1 MHFGANRV
9 DHGFVSSGFSSSTRE
24 DSLVVAPHLLRMALA
39 DESDVA
45 TSTPTCTSGQ
55 KNVKRKH
62 RHPEE
67 CLECLLFSSNRLCLL
82 LFWFHLREK
91 NPSGFPGSLAS
102 PWVVLRRI
110 FCGHH
115 WAVPLMH
122 QRFWREICGWNFRW
136 VNPGIAKMIS
146 LTQMY
151 LPFFQESQ
159 KGCEVSAN
167 LSSAVWKAMDLD
179 CFHSK
184 CLTSK
189 KGIIWNAELPDMAP
203 FDWEIENDHTK
214 LPMVLMTT
222 KGVGPFWANGCQWTF
237 FYLYQNRWVF
247 LGTSLAISLPLAVL
261 QHLAA
266 YFGYQV

>member
-1 MHFGANRV
+1 
-9 DHGFVSSGFSSSTRE
+9 
-24 DSLVVAPHLLRMALA
+24 
-39 DESDVA
+39 
-45 TSTPTCTSGQ
+45 
-55 KNVKRKH
+55 
-62 RHPEE
+62 
-67 CLECLLFSSNRLCLL
+67 
-82 LFWFHLREK
+82 
-91 NPSGFPGSLAS
+91 
-102 PWVVLRRI
+102 
-110 FCGHH
+110 
-115 WAVPLMH
+115 MH

-146 LTQMY
+146 WTQMN

-179 CFHSK
+179 CFYSK

-214 LPMVLMTT
+214 LPMALMTT

-237 FYLYQNRWVF
+237 STCIKTGGFFLALLWQSAFHWQFCSILQLILVIRYNVCLALDHIFIPRFALFFPRFSAHDKNQKRRKIKTTSISDVRKPKSVWYGLVF
-247 LGTSLAISLPLAVL
+247 HFANGYFMYTEWTLG
-261 QHLAA
+261 
-266 YFGYQV
+266 